1 MEFEK
6 HNIECKTFWDVER
19 VIKNAE
25 AKIKEPRT
33 AAEKRYYAQDILLE
47 SNTLLFCPDY
57 NARNSDCVD
66 CHSAVQQFIRKYDHI
81 AKDGRKGVVKRY

>member
-47 SNTLLFCPDY
+47 SNTLLSCPDY
-57 NARNSDCVD
+57 NARNSNCVNCRSFAHRYTQEYKD
-66 CHSAVQQFIRKYDHI
+66 LNKTQRTKSA
-81 AKDGRKGVVKRY
+81 KRY